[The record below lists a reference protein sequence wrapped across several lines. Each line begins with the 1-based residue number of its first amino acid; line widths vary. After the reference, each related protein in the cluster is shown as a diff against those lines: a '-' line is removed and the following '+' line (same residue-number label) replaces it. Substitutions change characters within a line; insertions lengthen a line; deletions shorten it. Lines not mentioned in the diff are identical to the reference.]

1 MFRENVLDLSNDIV
15 MAEACLI
22 NNHLLS
28 RKTMGKELK
37 MSVCEISNIREFK
50 KYRVMALGS
59 LTCMV
64 PSGRNHCKND

>member
-1 MFRENVLDLSNDIV
+1 MFRENVSDLSNDIV

-22 NNHLLS
+22 NNHLLR

-37 MSVCEISNIREFK
+37 ME
-50 KYRVMALGS
+50 LGS

-64 PSGRNHCKND
+64 PSGRNYCKND